1 MRFLAFVPLRAN
13 LPKKDSSHHA
23 MNTES
28 PARSAFT
35 LVEVLIATVVIGLMA
50 GVGVVSIT
58 GVRERAREARLQN
71 DVAVVNNGID
81 AYVASGGVIP
91 SGATPEQVLAKLKT
105 VASPGSTAL
114 GFPGPFVDRRLQ
126 LFMQSGDEAAT
137 EQARADYPN
146 QAGYFYVRRDGGPGV
161 KEFVKGEESALVTET
176 RTGSMPYTPEG
187 EFLTGYTDQP
197 AASPL
202 AVAAPEAVGR
212 ADEGAK
218 TGRDLVKFPRPVIKV
233 RKLGSSDDFVVYNGE
248 SMPLLMYP
256 LEVMVVSPA
265 ELADAQLQCAG
276 ADGSFLGFPNPRIID
291 EVDPGFILSAR
302 VASLDPTRYVNSDP
316 VMLRFRAEPVS
327 VFPVFPTSDA
337 IPETMTYAEAGGAM
351 AGLTPVVR
359 NPVVVKL
366 ENIELVPG
374 KYRTTAYLQAL
385 FRKTTTARYTEAVTI
400 LTNSGFA
407 APTFTPVTNA
417 IDVSGFGF
425 NTSMRIFASVESFQP
440 ELVVAAEDLD
450 KTTSINPTPLTV
462 NVFPIKPIGLPQAI
476 TITSSGDV
484 PVGLRQM
491 YTLTIGSVGAN
502 PLNPT
507 SGGVPLAGAISYAGP
522 ITNFPIATHTVV
534 AQATGP
540 VGTEHWFTSTPVSRT
555 YIAIT
560 RVPLEY
566 IGLNMFRANING
578 YVKGSIYMQAGN
590 FAVLNAGATI
600 EGNVYV
606 PGTPSVFLPGSGS
619 TLVAAGQSYDQS
631 RDARIASDR
640 ISGQE
645 YTTEGTLADPQQD
658 LRKIVDLFGAFQ
670 PSNYEVRVN
679 SSARIDGKLYRRA
692 DPPAISSEKPEL
704 PSEIALTNTAV
715 TVSGTQSLAGGSYA
729 VTLNNIDSVL
739 QLGAPGTLTQYVFGP
754 GSTWTAGRVEI
765 LGPVQVYF
773 NANTT
778 ISGVTFGSS
787 ANIAETGLV
796 VMSVYSITINNKGAV
811 YGQFEARD
819 SIITVGSG
827 GGQTIS
833 GSFFGSAFAREVSVA
848 GSGYVDVSGGF
859 LPPEEQP

>member
-1 MRFLAFVPLRAN
+1 
-13 LPKKDSSHHA
+13 
-23 MNTES
+23 MNSNPNRRE
-28 PARSAFT
+28 AFT
-35 LVEVLIATVVIGLMA
+35 LVEILIATVVIGVMSGLA
-50 GVGVVSIT
+50 VATLG

-105 VASPGSTAL
+105 VASPDSTAL

-146 QAGYFYVRRDGGPGV
+146 QSGYFYVRRDGGPGV

-212 ADEGAK
+212 ADEAAK
-218 TGRDLVKFPRPVIKV
+218 TGRDLVKFPRPCNMEV
-233 RKLGSSDDFVVYNGE
+233 RKWGSASEWLLYGGE
-248 SMPLLMYP
+248 ELA
-256 LEVMVVSPA
+256 VSSEGDGGFFPA
-265 ELADAQLQCAG
+265 EARISSGLPPNVAQLVYQINRG
-276 ADGSFLGFPNPRIID
+276 AEMTAPTDPFILPVRIDPDD
-291 EVDPGFILSAR
+291 EVLITA
-302 VASLDPTRYVNSDP
+302 VSLDPTRYVSSDP
-316 VMLRFRAEPVS
+316 CAVAFK
-327 VFPVFPTSDA
+327 SDPA
-337 IPETMTYAEAGGAM
+337 PLEVGGPGGGDCPPALLTYAEAGGAM
-351 AGLTPVVR
+351 VDQETIVRDPFVVELK
-359 NPVVVKL
+359 NIAFVPL
-366 ENIELVPG
+366 E
-374 KYRTTAYLQAL
+374 YRTSEYLQAES
-385 FRKTTTARYTEAVTI
+385 FTTTTARYTDVETTA
-400 LTNSGFA
+400 TNTSFS
-407 APTFTPVTNA
+407 APTFSDVVVP
-417 IDVSGFGF
+417 IDVAGFGQ
-425 NTSMRIFASVESFQP
+425 NSTIRVQAEIIDYNPKVVSV
-440 ELVVAAEDLD
+440 AG
-450 KTTSINPTPLTV
+450 TINCTISINPTPLTV
-462 NVFPIKPIGLPQAI
+462 DVFPLKPIGLPPAI
-476 TITSSGDV
+476 TITSSGDA
-484 PVGLRQM
+484 PVGLRRV
-491 YTLTIGSVGAN
+491 YTLTTGSLGAD
-502 PLNPT
+502 PLDPA

-631 RDARIASDR
+631 RDARIAADR

-778 ISGVTFGSS
+778 ISGVMFGSS
-787 ANIAETGLV
+787 VNIAETGLV
-796 VMSVYSITINNKGAV
+796 VMSDYSITINNEGAV